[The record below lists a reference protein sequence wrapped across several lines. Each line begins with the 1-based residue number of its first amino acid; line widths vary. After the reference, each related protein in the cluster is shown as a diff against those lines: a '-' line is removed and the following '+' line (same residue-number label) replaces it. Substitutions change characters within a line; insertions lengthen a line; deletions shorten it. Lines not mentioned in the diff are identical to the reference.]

1 MATSDI
7 LGLFTSPEQYQLNQD
22 TAARERALSYSKLDP
37 RAKASYGFYRAGQQL
52 GSAIGGALGGQD
64 PMLQKISQRQQLI
77 GMIDPSNPDTYPQ
90 AIEAALRGG
99 DQEAAFLLRNE
110 MMKVRQQ
117 AQENQLENLQ
127 ITDALTERGIGMQ
140 NRGMAANALELSK
153 GLIKSDGTV
162 DETVY
167 NQLLGYGK
175 IGTDI
180 IEQRLKASQG
190 LESQQVQNLAKVLF
204 KEDGTRDPE
213 VENKLSKTI
222 AGRAVL
228 KQFAP
233 ETRELKK
240 GEKLLER
247 TPSGTWKLITP
258 EGQPAQTV
266 SSDNAI
272 QALIVGRAI
281 HSSVLPYA
289 QQLAKNFANLDFE
302 DQNVLMEKLTRLNSD
317 AKNTESSM
325 NLRQDMFESNKTFRE
340 VMANSSAG
348 MKTLQQELIKLKID
362 QARSEAE
369 KAKDGK
375 PINFGDS
382 TKLADRAT
390 GVDKLVGLYD
400 TFKPE
405 YAGYGTNAVGEIA
418 VFAAGKQSDEKS
430 VALYQWWQN
439 YQNNV
444 NKVRNDLFG
453 SALTAPEKAEFEKA
467 MVTKGM
473 DSAQAQANLQ
483 RQAEEASKAYD
494 KLEKVLRSGGFSK
507 AQLDALKPRP
517 PLSSPELQKK

>member
-7 LGLFTSPEQYQLNQD
+7 LGLFTTPEQYQLAQRQ
-22 TAARERALSYSKLDP
+22 AQEAQAIQYASLDP
-37 RAKASYGFYRAGQQL
+37 MARANYGTFRAGQQL
-52 GSAIGGALGGQD
+52 GGAIGGALGGQD
-64 PMLQKISQRQQLI
+64 PQLKLISQRQQIL
-77 GMIDPSNPDTYPQ
+77 GMIDPSNPDSFAQ
-90 AIEAALRGG
+90 GIQMALQTG
-99 DQEAAFLLRNE
+99 DTQTAYLLRNE
-110 MMKVRQQ
+110 MMKAKEQ
-117 AQENQLENLQ
+117 AQQQE
-127 ITDALTERGIGMQ
+127 IRGFEREKFLLDRGTGI
-140 NRGMAANALELSK
+140 RDRAMAANALELSK
-153 GLIKSDGTV
+153 GLIKTDGTV
-162 DETVY
+162 DETIY

-180 IEQRLKASQG
+180 IEQRVKATQG
-190 LESQQVQNLAKVLF
+190 LESVQVQNLAKGLF
-204 KEDGTRDPE
+204 KEDGSRDPV
-213 VENKLSKTI
+213 VEKRLSTTV
-222 AGRAVL
+222 AGRAIL

-233 ETRELKK
+233 ETRELKNR
-240 GEKLLER
+240 EKLIER
-247 TPSGTWKLITP
+247 TPSGAWKLITL

-266 SSDNAI
+266 TSDNAI
-272 QALIVGRAI
+272 QSLIASKAI
-281 HSSVLPYA
+281 HPTILPYA
-289 QQLAKNFANLDFE
+289 NQVAKNFANLDFE
-302 DQNVLMEKLTRLNSD
+302 DQNVLLEKLTKLNSD
-317 AKNTESSM
+317 AQRYESDKSARDQSRATS
-325 NLRQDMFESNKTFRE
+325 NVLRDLNAQL
-340 VMANSSAG
+340 V
-348 MKTLQQELIKLKID
+348 QLKIE
-362 QARSEAE
+362 QARSEAD

-405 YAGYGTNAVGEIA
+405 YAGYGTNAIGEVA

-473 DSAQAQANLQ
+473 DSAQAQANLR

-494 KLEKVLRSGGFSK
+494 KLEKVLRVGGFSK